1 MPAGADLDYDYLLR
15 LKQGHPTLRLLAADN
30 APLIVSF
37 LYLQFIK
44 PNRRAIAWPDLV
56 SVLDDYLFHLR
67 GIYGEDLY
75 PKSARQ
81 YLTDWS
87 EGESPFLRRYYTHGS
102 DEPELDLTPATEKAI
117 DWLRD
122 LETRGFVGT
131 ESRLLT
137 VFELLRE
144 MVFGSEQD
152 PDARIAELQR
162 RKAEIDGEIERI
174 RAGRLEV
181 MDPTRVRERF
191 HQAEDTA
198 RRLLADFRQVEQ
210 NFRGL
215 DRATRERIALG
226 DKPKGAMLDEIFA
239 GHDEIRDSDQGSSF
253 RAFWEF
259 LMSPPRQAEL
269 DELLDSVYGLDTV
282 RDLHP
287 GDFLQRIRYLLLEAG
302 EKVFLTNNQLVEQLR
317 KYLDDQA
324 WLENRRIMDLIKGIE
339 KQAVALRD
347 TPPRDQVFARVD
359 EPRPDI
365 DLVMARGL
373 YQPPVRSLIESPDL
387 REGMADVR
395 VDALFRQVYVDEAA
409 LAANVRR
416 LLQRE
421 SQVSLARVVERYPVT
436 KGVAELVGYL
446 NIASR
451 DEKTI
456 VDPDKEE
463 QIRIRDDQGM
473 PRRVRLPKVVF
484 VR

>member
-1 MPAGADLDYDYLLR
+1 MAQITDLDYDYLVR

-37 LYLQFIK
+37 LYLQFLK

-56 SVLDDYLFHLR
+56 SALDDYLFYLR
-67 GIYGEDLY
+67 GIYGEGLY
-75 PKSARQ
+75 PKGAKQ

-87 EGESPFLRRYYTHGS
+87 EGAAPFLRRYYTEQS

-117 DWLRD
+117 DWLRE
-122 LETRGFVGT
+122 LEAREFVGT

-137 VFELLRE
+137 VFQLLRE
-144 MVFGSEQD
+144 MVLGTEQD
-152 PDARIAELQR
+152 PEARIAELER
-162 RKAEIDGEIERI
+162 RKAEIDKEIEGV
-174 RAGRLEV
+174 RAGRMEL

-198 RRLLADFRQVEQ
+198 RRLLADFRQVEH

-226 DKPKGAMLDEIFA
+226 DRPKGAMLDEIFA
-239 GHDEIRDSDQGSSF
+239 GHDEIRDSDQGRSF

-269 DELLDSVYGLDTV
+269 DGLLEDVYGLDAV
-282 RDLHP
+282 HSLKP
-287 GDFLQRIRYLLLEAG
+287 GDFLKLIRYALLEAG
-302 EKVFLTNNQLVEQLR
+302 EKVFRTNNQLVEQLR

-324 WLENRRIMDLIKGIE
+324 WLENKRIMELIQGIE
-339 KQAVALRD
+339 KRAVALRHD
-347 TPPRDQVFARVD
+347 PPEVKTFAALNER
-359 EPRPDI
+359 RPGI
-365 DLVMARGL
+365 DLVMSRGL
-373 YQPPVRSLIESPDL
+373 YEPTRKSVIETLDL
-387 REGMADVR
+387 EEGDADVV
-395 VDALFRQVYVDEAA
+395 VDALFQQVYIDEAELEA
-409 LAANVRR
+409 QVRR

-421 SQVSLARVVERYPVT
+421 PQVSLARVVQRFPVT
-436 KGVAELVGYL
+436 KGIAELVGYL

-451 DEKTI
+451 DDKAM
-456 VDPDKEE
+456 VDTAREE
-463 QIRIRDDQGM
+463 RLSIADDRG
-473 PRRVRLPKVVF
+473 RRRWVRLPKVVF